1 MSCLILS
8 WRGFLTTKKKLE
20 PKSSSLVEFVLVVIS
35 SLKGRG
41 LSMNFMKLLFWTIW
55 FGFLLGLLIVQFIN
69 TGVFYLLII
78 YSDYKI
84 GLKDENI
91 CLFVTY
97 FHAFFSASMTDK
109 GSPTENDAQEAQLPF
124 SREGDSGYSIVNNIP
139 LPKNDSALNAVGNTD
154 ELMCHLG

>member
-1 MSCLILS
+1 M
-8 WRGFLTTKKKLE
+8 
-20 PKSSSLVEFVLVVIS
+20 V
-35 SLKGRG
+35 
-41 LSMNFMKLLFWTIW
+41 
-55 FGFLLGLLIVQFIN
+55 FLLGLLIVRFIN
-69 TGVFYLLII
+69 SGVFYLLII
-78 YSDYKI
+78 NSVYKI

>member
-35 SLKGRG
+35 SLKGGGPFNELHETIVLDHFVWFFIR
-41 LSMNFMKLLFWTIW
+41 SSYSTVYQYRCFLFT
-55 FGFLLGLLIVQFIN
+55 
-69 TGVFYLLII
+69 Y
-78 YSDYKI
+78 YKI